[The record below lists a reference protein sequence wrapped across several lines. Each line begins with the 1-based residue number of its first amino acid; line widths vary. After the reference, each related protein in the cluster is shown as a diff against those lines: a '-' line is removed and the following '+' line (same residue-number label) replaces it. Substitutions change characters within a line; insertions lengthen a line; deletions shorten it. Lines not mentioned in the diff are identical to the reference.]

1 MNRVFDRAGVRDASI
16 YTARSIPYSTRC
28 TEARSFM
35 NRSSLLLA
43 WAAAALPILAAA
55 QIQPLSV
62 LSKRGG
68 ELDAGTYTCKQQYN
82 QAGYT
87 YKVVE
92 FNSPTDYAW
101 VSGGKKAGRMKYDR
115 ASGKITFTDGPL
127 GKGFEAHAG
136 KRSDGASVIILVDTD
151 LAPKADAYD
160 YCTRK
165 KT

>member
-1 MNRVFDRAGVRDASI
+1 MRGRFALRGGALVGRRGALAGAMACAVMTLPLAS
-16 YTARSIPYSTRC
+16 
-28 TEARSFM
+28 
-35 NRSSLLLA
+35 
-43 WAAAALPILAAA
+43 AA

-62 LSKRGG
+62 LAKRGG
-68 ELDAGTYTCKQQYN
+68 DLEVGTYSCKQQYN

-92 FNSPTDYAW
+92 FISPTQYAW
-101 VSGGKKAGRMKYDR
+101 VSGGKKQGSMKYDHV
-115 ASGKITFTDGPL
+115 SGKITFTGGPL

-136 KRSDGASVIILVDTD
+136 KRADGESVIILVDTD

-165 KT
+165 KS